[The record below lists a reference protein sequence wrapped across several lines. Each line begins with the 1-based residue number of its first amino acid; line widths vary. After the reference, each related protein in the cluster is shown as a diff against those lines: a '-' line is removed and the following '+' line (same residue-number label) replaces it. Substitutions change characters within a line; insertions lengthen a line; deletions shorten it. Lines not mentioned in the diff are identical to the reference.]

1 MIRWSAPH
9 VRHSAVG
16 QSGITRIS
24 ASNLDILSETSKF
37 SIGFLKRTLQ
47 NKTTKRNEGTFS
59 LLRQCVTPEPPDW
72 FDLFISVLRA
82 LFFQHEWP
90 TIPKE
95 IFGKMEDVP

>member
-1 MIRWSAPH
+1 MIRWSTPL

-47 NKTTKRNEGTFS
+47 NKTEKKETKIFS
-59 LLRQCVTPEPPDW
+59 TVLWRATKSSELL
-72 FDLFISVLRA
+72 
-82 LFFQHEWP
+82 
-90 TIPKE
+90 
-95 IFGKMEDVP
+95 